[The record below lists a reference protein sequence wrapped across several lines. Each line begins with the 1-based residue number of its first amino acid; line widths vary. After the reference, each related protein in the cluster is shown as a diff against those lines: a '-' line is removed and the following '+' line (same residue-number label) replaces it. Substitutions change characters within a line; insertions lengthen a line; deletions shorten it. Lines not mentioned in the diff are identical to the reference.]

1 MPHNK
6 TTDNRTFLLPMFAA
20 PFLRDLE
27 EGDTT
32 TPFCKICYNGCVR
45 FREVGIPSVYF
56 VHQVVPRRRLKQFAI
71 NFPRAEGNG
80 AGQGT
85 ERGVVEP
92 GYRKNSE
99 QGFWKESI
107 RGKPISFS
115 VVTVPVRLSE
125 MSCCIAFVILFNI
138 LKASSRALYLFLIS
152 RCLVLKI
159 FGAKLWH
166 RDILLKNFK
175 KFQCQSRKNNYSR
188 ER

>member
-1 MPHNK
+1 M
-6 TTDNRTFLLPMFAA
+6 LAA

-27 EGDTT
+27 EGDT

-85 ERGVVEP
+85 ERGMVEP

-115 VVTVPVRLSE
+115 VVPLYLSE
-125 MSCCIAFVILFNI
+125 MSRCIAFVILFNI
-138 LKASSRALYLFLIS
+138 LKASSREFYLFLII

-159 FGAKLWH
+159 FETK
-166 RDILLKNFK
+166 I
-175 KFQCQSRKNNYSR
+175 
-188 ER
+188 